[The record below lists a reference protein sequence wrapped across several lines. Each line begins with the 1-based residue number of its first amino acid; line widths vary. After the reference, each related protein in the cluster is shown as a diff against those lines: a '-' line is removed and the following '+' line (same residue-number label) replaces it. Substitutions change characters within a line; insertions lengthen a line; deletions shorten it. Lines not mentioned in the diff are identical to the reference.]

1 MTICQKLRYGLVL
14 VMAGEINCCKRKV
27 GKRDF
32 LIKYNCGVIYGEGGI
47 LQGYELKIQG
57 YSIVLGGGVCPA
69 YF

>member
-1 MTICQKLRYGLVL
+1 MS
-14 VMAGEINCCKRKV
+14 
-27 GKRDF
+27 
-32 LIKYNCGVIYGEGGI
+32 EGGI